1 MALTSRN
8 CAEQGRSPQWAV
20 LPIDDR
26 HPVLSFHAMAAA
38 EGTRLADVL
47 GALSAATDLAAGV
60 PLDTALR
67 LCVLTTALGRAY
79 GIESEALTDLYYAA
93 LLRHLGCTS
102 ISHEVAVLGAGDDL
116 KAQANVDGA
125 DLTRFAPTEREQA
138 GVWFGLVCDQAASLA
153 GDLGMSPR
161 VQRVLAQL
169 HERYDGAG
177 IVGLRG
183 EDIDLDA
190 RVLHVAML
198 LEVSHRRGGR
208 RRALEEVEQRR
219 GNQLDPR
226 LCDLVAREAAALWPL
241 LETGLLWESY
251 LDAEPDGPRLI
262 SDAGLDA
269 VALGFARY
277 TDLKVPCFLGHS
289 PAVAELAV
297 AAGALEGLSASAL
310 VDLRRAGWLHDLGL
324 ASVPN
329 GILEKDGQLM
339 PAEWDRL
346 RLHAY
351 YTDRILARVPSLAAA
366 TQAARAHHERC
377 DASGYPRGVAPHAD
391 ERAARILATADMY
404 RALTE
409 ARPYRP
415 ASTPT
420 RAAELLAAEA
430 KEKRLC
436 SRAVDSVIAA
446 AGVRAAP
453 RNDEKSRPDGLTARE
468 VEVLVHVARGLTS
481 KEVAT
486 QLAISTRTAQHH
498 LEHIYEKIGV
508 TTRAAAALY
517 AVRNALLDPE

>member
-1 MALTSRN
+1 
-8 CAEQGRSPQWAV
+8 
-20 LPIDDR
+20 
-26 HPVLSFHAMAAA
+26 MAAV
-38 EGTRLADVL
+38 GTRLADVL

-67 LCVLTTALGRAY
+67 LCVLTTALGRAH
-79 GIESEALTDLYYAA
+79 GATPEALADLYFAA

-102 ISHEVAVLGAGDDL
+102 ISHEVADLGAGDDL
-116 KAQANVDGA
+116 TAQAGIDGT
-125 DLTRFAPTEREQA
+125 DVSQFEPTERQRA
-138 GVWFGLVCDQAASLA
+138 GVLFGLVCDQAESLA
-153 GDLGMSPR
+153 ADLGMSPG

-169 HERYDGAG
+169 HERYDGGG

-183 EDIDLDA
+183 EDIEQNA
-190 RVLHVAML
+190 RILHVAML

-208 RRALEEVEQRR
+208 QRALEEVAQRR
-219 GNQLDPR
+219 GNQLDPGV
-226 LCDLVAREAAALWPL
+226 CDVVAREAAALWPL
-241 LETGLLWESY
+241 LETTLLWDVY
-251 LDAEPDGPRLI
+251 LDAEPGAPRLI
-262 SDAGLDA
+262 AGARLDG

-297 AAGALEGLSASAL
+297 AAGVREGLSGEAL
-310 VDLRRAGWLHDLGL
+310 ADLRRAGWLHDLGL

-329 GILEKDGQLM
+329 GILEKPGPLT

-351 YTDRILARVPSLAAA
+351 YTDRILARVPSLSAAA
-366 TQAARAHHERC
+366 QAARAHHERC
-377 DASGYPRGVAPHAD
+377 DASGYPRAVAPHVD
-391 ERAARILATADMY
+391 ERAARILAAADMY

-409 ARPYRP
+409 VRPHRP
-415 ASTPT
+415 PSTAT
-420 RAAELLAAEA
+420 RAAELLAVEA

-446 AGVRAAP
+446 AGVRPAP
-453 RNDEKSRPDGLTARE
+453 RDSEQSRPDGLTARE
-468 VEVLVHVARGLTS
+468 IEVLVRVARGLTS

-517 AVRNALLDPE
+517 AVRHELLDPQ